1 MQPPATPCTVYF
13 DGACP
18 LCRREIGHY
27 QRQAGAETIAWV
39 DVSRCDASALG
50 SDLDRA
56 DALARLHVRDAE
68 GRLVSGAAAFA
79 AIWARLPA
87 YGWLARLGTRRPIL
101 RLMDLAY
108 AGFLRVRRLWRRA

>member
-1 MQPPATPCTVYF
+1 MPPPATACTVYF

-27 QRQAGAETIAWV
+27 QRQSGAETIAWV

-50 SDLDRA
+50 SGLDRA

-79 AIWARLPA
+79 AIWAQLPA
-87 YGWLARLGTRRPIL
+87 YGWLARLGTCRPIL